1 MAESRSVW
9 QSYNPSGSMLWGMDA
24 DQKEWAARVG
34 DEVRAWLARS
44 RHSQAQLAEHLGVAK
59 SAITRRV
66 RGEYPFAITEL
77 IEISRWLDISL
88 GELLGPEILQARESP
103 RSDLVTTGAGE
114 LPRLDSNQQPFD

>member
-1 MAESRSVW
+1 
-9 QSYNPSGSMLWGMDA
+9 MDA

>member
-9 QSYNPSGSMLWGMDA
+9 QSYNPPGSMLWGMDA